1 MNMSVRASCLLV
13 AGGMLMAAPQ
23 MALGQT
29 AFERLI
35 ETAKTE
41 VANLGGVLDIAL
53 DWTDSDAGPV
63 MEEFKLAFPFINTIN
78 YTRETGI
85 GPFGQYLMMIQQ
97 GDPPLYDFMHVAS
110 EFEQQYMDS
119 GAFIKPLFEYGE
131 LNDSL
136 PADWPKLH
144 PAAMDPSGYFLST
157 TGNARGNIW
166 NPDLVP
172 AGQEPDTWAACTDPK
187 LRGQV
192 VMDAR
197 NKLQA
202 FQFDE
207 GGERARHI
215 QWLQDMKANDVVLI
229 RGQGSIVRKIAAG
242 EFPVACGI
250 NYHTAWRSIERDNVT
265 TIKFTFVESVPLELG
280 TRLYIPEM
288 VAHTG
293 HRAVVCAV
301 GGDGRP
307 ERAGQIR
314 LSRLYLERTGAQI
327 RAGER
332 QERGSVRRRLR
343 LEVGRD
349 QPGIPSPS
357 GYSGRG
363 QLEPDLHC
371 FSRPGP

>member
-35 ETAKTE
+35 ETTKTE

-265 TIKFTFVESVPLELG
+265 TIKFTFAESVPLELG
-280 TRLYIPEM
+280 TRLYIPKWSRTP
-288 VAHTG
+288 ATAQLFALWAATAG
-293 HRAVVCAV
+293 QSALGKYAYR
-301 GGDGRP
+301 GFTWN
-307 ERAGQIR
+307 ERAHKYEQAKGKNVV
-314 LSRLYLERTGAQI
+314 LCGADCALKWEEINQEYQVLLDI
-327 RAGER
+327 PAAGN
-332 QERGSVRRRLR
+332 
-343 LEVGRD
+343 
-349 QPGIPSPS
+349 
-357 GYSGRG
+357 
-363 QLEPDLHC
+363 
-371 FSRPGP
+371 

>member
-1 MNMSVRASCLLV
+1 MGMSVRASCLLV

-23 MALGQT
+23 VALGQT
-29 AFERLI
+29 AYERLV
-35 ETAKTE
+35 EAAKAE
-41 VANLGGVLDIAL
+41 VAAKGRVLDIAL

-63 MEEFKLAFPFINTIN
+63 MEEFKADFPFITAIN

-85 GPFGQYLMMIQQ
+85 GPFGRYLIMIQQ

-119 GAFIKPLFEYGE
+119 GAFIKPLFDYAE

-144 PAAMDPSGYFLST
+144 PAAMDPGGYFLST
-157 TGNARGNIW
+157 TGNARGIIY

-172 AGQEPDTWAACTDPK
+172 AGAEPATWEACTDPS

-207 GGERARHI
+207 NERPRHI
-215 QWLQDMKANDVVLI
+215 QWLNDLKANDVVLI

-242 EFPVACGI
+242 EFPMACGI

-265 TIKFTFVESVPLELG
+265 TIKFTFAESVPLELG
-280 TRLYIPEM
+280 TRLYIP
-288 VAHTG
+288 
-293 HRAVVCAV
+293 
-301 GGDGRP
+301 
-307 ERAGQIR
+307 QW
-314 LSRLYLERTGAQI
+314 SRTPAT
-327 RAGER
+327 
-332 QERGSVRRRLR
+332 
-343 LEVGRD
+343 
-349 QPGIPSPS
+349 
-357 GYSGRG
+357 G
-363 QLEPDLHC
+363 QLFALWAATEGQAALGKYAYRGFTWNELAHKYEQAKGKDVVLCGADCALKWEEINNEYQDILEIPAA
-371 FSRPGP
+371 GN

>member
-13 AGGMLMAAPQ
+13 AGGMLMAASQ
-23 MALGQT
+23 VALGQT
-29 AFERLI
+29 AFERLV
-35 ETAKTE
+35 ETAKAE
-41 VANLGGVLDIAL
+41 VAERGGVLDIAL

-85 GPFGQYLMMIQQ
+85 GPFGRYLLMIQQ

-110 EFEQQYMDS
+110 EFELQYKDS
-119 GAFIKPLFEYGE
+119 GAFIRPLFDYAE

-144 PAAMDPSGYFLST
+144 PAAMDPGGYFLST
-157 TGNARGNIW
+157 TGNARGIIY

-172 AGQEPDTWAACTDPK
+172 AGQEPRTWADCTDPK

-207 GGERARHI
+207 GERPRHI
-215 QWLQDMKANDVVLI
+215 QWLQDLKVNDVVLI

-250 NYHTAWRSIERDNVT
+250 NYHTAWRTIERDNVT
-265 TIKFTFVESVPLELG
+265 TVEFTFAESVPLELG
-280 TRLYIPEM
+280 TRPVHPAM

-293 HRAVVCAV
+293 HRAVVCAL
-301 GGDGRP
+301 GGDVRPGRAWQIRLP
-307 ERAGQIR
+307 RLHVERAG
-314 LSRLYLERTGAQI
+314 AQV
-327 RAGER
+327 RAGAR
-332 QERGSVRRRLR
+332 QANCSVRRRLR
-343 LEVGRD
+343 VEMGRD
-349 QPGIPSPS
+349 QPGIPGPS
-357 GYSGRG
+357 GYPGRW
-363 QLEPDLHC
+363 
-371 FSRPGP
+371 